1 MTNEEKILEMLGTI
15 NDRLGRL
22 ETAQDKMQAAQ
33 EQMQAK
39 QDKMQEDLD
48 TVKTTQDK
56 MQENLDGVRKDLDTV
71 KTTQDKMEKDLTRVR
86 GILEVEVDLKIRGLF
101 DGHAMLNDKLERLDG
116 IEKKLEEVSVQVDA
130 IRPTVKE
137 HTRELA
143 QMKRVQ

>member
-1 MTNEEKILEMLGTI
+1 MTNEEKILEMLGTMQEDLTRV

-22 ETAQDKMQAAQ
+22 ETAQ

-39 QDKMQEDLD
+39 QDKMQE
-48 TVKTTQDK
+48 
-56 MQENLDGVRKDLDTV
+56 DLDTV

>member
-1 MTNEEKILEMLGTI
+1 MTNEERILELLGTI

-22 ETAQDKMQAAQ
+22 ETAQT
-33 EQMQAK
+33 QMQTA
-39 QDKMQEDLD
+39 QTQMQE
-48 TVKTTQDK
+48 
-56 MQENLDGVRKDLDTV
+56 DLDTV

>member
-1 MTNEEKILEMLGTI
+1 MTNEEKILELLGTMQEDLTRV

-39 QDKMQEDLD
+39 QDKMQE
-48 TVKTTQDK
+48 
-56 MQENLDGVRKDLDTV
+56 DLDTV